1 MRTQAVADAGSVAVV
16 VAALQAHPSEVS
28 VQQPGC
34 AALFSIMH
42 GGAAYA
48 QAVVDAAGAVA
59 VVAALQAH
67 LSHVAV
73 QQNGCGA
80 LSMAALCAHRRWWT
94 LAAWRQ
100 WWAGGA
106 ASKSKS
112 CVAVQQN
119 LVELSCKNKQKVKR
133 EDS

>member
-80 LSMAALCAHRRWWT
+80 LSMAALCAYVRIGGGGRWRHGGSGG
-94 LAAWRQ
+94 LAALQ
-100 WWAGGA
+100 
-106 ASKSKS
+106 ASPSHVWPS
-112 CVAVQQN
+112 
-119 LVELSCKNKQKVKR
+119 SR
-133 EDS
+133 I